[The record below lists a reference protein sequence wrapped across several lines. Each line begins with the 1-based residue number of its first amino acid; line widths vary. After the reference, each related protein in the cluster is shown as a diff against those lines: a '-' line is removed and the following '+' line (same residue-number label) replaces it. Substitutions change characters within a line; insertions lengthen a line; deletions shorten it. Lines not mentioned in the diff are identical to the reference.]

1 MADTNNNNVNQVTV
15 GKPKVGGSVYRAPI
29 DTDLP
34 TDATTALDQAFKC
47 LGYIS
52 EDGITN
58 ATERE
63 SEEIRAW
70 GGDVVL
76 RPQTGF
82 ADSFSMKL
90 IEALNVEV
98 LKTVRGDE
106 NVTGTSLDTGIS
118 VKVNSKEDTPHVYVI
133 EQIFNGNVAA
143 RTVIPNAT
151 ITEIGEVTFADG
163 EAVGYEV
170 TLGCMPDENGDTH
183 HEYYKKAASSP
194 MTLQNTPQSSRNEN
208 NESDEGGKTA

>member
-1 MADTNNNNVNQVTV
+1 MPGTNNNNVNQVTV
-15 GKPKVGGSVYRAPI
+15 GKPKVGGSVYRAPLG
-29 DTDLP
+29 TAVP
-34 TDATTALDQAFKC
+34 TDATTELNQAFKC

-76 RPQTGF
+76 RPQTSF
-82 ADSFSMKL
+82 ADSFSMTL

-98 LKTVRGDE
+98 LKTVRGDD

-133 EQIFNGNVAA
+133 EQVFNGNVAA

-151 ITEIGEVTFADG
+151 ITEIGEVTFTDG
-163 EAVGYEV
+163 EAVGYEI
-170 TLGCMPDENGDTH
+170 TLGCMPDASGDTH
-183 HEYYKKAASSP
+183 HEYYKKATS
-194 MTLQNTPQSSRNEN
+194 LQSLQTQGNEN
-208 NESDEGGKTA
+208 TENTQNEDGESA

>member
-15 GKPKVGGSVYRAPI
+15 GKPKTGGSVYRAPLG
-29 DTDLP
+29 TDVP
-34 TDATTALDQAFKC
+34 TDATTALDTAFKC

-58 ATERE
+58 ATEKE
-63 SEEIRAW
+63 SEEIKAW

-76 RPQTGF
+76 RPQTSY
-82 ADSFSMKL
+82 ADSFTMTL

-98 LKTVRGDE
+98 LKTVRGDD
-106 NVTGTSLDTGIS
+106 NVTGTLDTGIA
-118 VKVNSKEDTPHVYVI
+118 VKANSKEDTPHVYVI
-133 EQIFNGNVAA
+133 EQVMSGNVAA

-151 ITEIGEVTFADG
+151 VTEIGEVTYADG
-163 EAVGYEV
+163 NAVGYEI
-170 TLGCMPDENGDTH
+170 TLGCMPDETGDTH

-194 MTLQNTPQSSRNEN
+194 LTLQNTQQSSGSENTQNEDG
-208 NESDEGGKTA
+208 ETA